1 MKKVSIIFIVIL
13 LIILAITLKDSL
25 SININPKSS
34 SNVNNAVNP
43 IQNSNNSL
51 ETKENTEGPVS
62 VTVTPRNLEEGL
74 TTWDFE
80 MALDTHSQELNYD
93 LTSLVELVDD
103 QGKIYQPSAWEGDN
117 PTGHHRKGVLKF
129 NAVSPRPKSWE
140 LKISNVGGV
149 AERSFKWIL

>member
-80 MALDTHSQELNYD
+80 MALDPHFPELNYD

-103 QGKIYQPSAWEGDN
+103 QGKIYQPSA
-117 PTGHHRKGVLKF
+117 
-129 NAVSPRPKSWE
+129 
-140 LKISNVGGV
+140 
-149 AERSFKWIL
+149 